1 MSTISSVVTTQVGA
15 FASDRT
21 LSQEVHEY
29 VANAWYV
36 FAKKQAIAYMWSALL
51 ESLGILVLAK
61 KLSKG
66 VQKVL
71 LLKLKVKLKLKQIS
85 SNGHGSTAKRLVCT
99 TIILM
104 LSIVYY
110 AATYL
115 SMHLHFGW
123 WYFCLQSANLQ
134 CWRSLL

>member
-1 MSTISSVVTTQVGA
+1 
-15 FASDRT
+15 
-21 LSQEVHEY
+21 
-29 VANAWYV
+29 
-36 FAKKQAIAYMWSALL
+36 L
-51 ESLGILVLAK
+51 ESFGILVLAK

-66 VQKVL
+66 VHKFL

-110 AATYL
+110 AAIYL
-115 SMHLHFGW
+115 SMHLH
-123 WYFCLQSANLQ
+123 
-134 CWRSLL
+134 CWLVLLFTISQLAMLALTIVIRTYRR